1 MSLTTSTA
9 GHVTLGDLTVNR
21 IGLGTNRVTDTEA
34 ARAVLKRAVELGV
47 NFIDTANVYQSG
59 QSEQTIG
66 DTLAPYPKGVV
77 IATKGG
83 YDAAAGWIPN
93 NDQQYLAAELE
104 KSLKRLKV
112 REIQLYQLHRVD
124 PAIPIEETVG
134 WIREQQSKGLIRH
147 IGLSE
152 VTVELLERARKVA
165 QIVSVQNEYNMFVR
179 KYDAV
184 LEYCEANNIVF
195 IPFYPLAK
203 KKPENASLLDVAK
216 AHNATATQIAIAWLL
231 RKSKVMLPIPGT
243 LSVAHLESNVAAG
256 AIELTDEE
264 FDRLN
269 QLA

>member
-1 MSLTTSTA
+1 MSLHASAA
-9 GHVTLGDLTVNR
+9 GQVTLGDLTVNR

-34 ARAVLKRAVELGV
+34 ARAVLRHTAELGI

-66 DTLAPYPKGVV
+66 DTLSTYPEGIV

-83 YDAAAGWIPN
+83 YDAAAGWVPN
-93 NDQQYLAAELE
+93 NDQQYLEEELQ
-104 KSLKRLKV
+104 KSLRRLKQQQ
-112 REIQLYQLHRVD
+112 IQLYQLHRVD
-124 PAIPIEETVG
+124 PEIPIEETVG
-134 WIREQQSKGLIRH
+134 WIKEQQSKGLIRH

-152 VTVELLERARKVA
+152 VTVDLLERARKVA
-165 QIVSVQNEYNMFVR
+165 TIVSVQNEYNVLQR
-179 KYDAV
+179 KHEDVLQYCDA
-184 LEYCEANNIVF
+184 NGIVF

-203 KKPENASLLDVAK
+203 KKSANDAVLSIAE
-216 AHNATATQIAIAWLL
+216 AHNATATQISIAWLL

-264 FDRLN
+264 FNRLN